1 MPAQQ
6 ASSARQPLGE
16 MNRLPVSEAGI
27 REPRLLRKTAYL
39 GVGSR
44 GLSRDHLVTEI
55 AHVSFHRC
63 HHLEADAFALKD
75 IGNRDDEIAVPGD
88 RLGVMPERV
97 KAPPPA

>member
-1 MPAQQ
+1 M
-6 ASSARQPLGE
+6 
-16 MNRLPVSEAGI
+16 
-27 REPRLLRKTAYL
+27 
-39 GVGSR
+39 
-44 GLSRDHLVTEI
+44 
-55 AHVSFHRC
+55 SFHRC